1 MFYVQGDGSLKIQS
15 NVFVESKDYK
25 TTTMRQENYQQ
36 AKS

>member
-1 MFYVQGDGSLKIQS
+1 MFYVQGDGSLKIQN
-15 NVFVESKDYK
+15 NVFGESKDYK